1 MVHKMTLAALTIG
14 IAPSGIPTNLEAI
27 KGMKKPNAMQTLEGY
42 FSFFDP
48 MGTPSL
54 N

>member
-1 MVHKMTLAALTIG
+1 
-14 IAPSGIPTNLEAI
+14 
-27 KGMKKPNAMQTLEGY
+27 MKKPNAMQTLEGY